1 MKTVSIY
8 PLQDSGTLLTGYLH
22 PYFEEMPHRKTRP
35 CVVICPGGAYKYCSD
50 READPIAEAYFAKG
64 FQVFVLYYST
74 TGKEMERTATGFT
87 PLCELS
93 ASVVHIREHAEEYG
107 VDPAKI
113 AVCGFSAGG
122 HLAASL
128 GVHWNSEKLRALC
141 PAEGRQN
148 RPDAMILSYPVISAQ
163 KEVHP
168 EWHDSFS
175 ALLGPE
181 RTEEEEAY
189 FSLENQVD
197 EDTVP
202 AFCWH
207 TMDDDC
213 VCVTNTMRFVK
224 SLYEHGVPAECH
236 LFEYGHHGLSMCTQE
251 VGDDYPHVAHW
262 FELSCEW
269 LCTRFDWK
277 V

>member
-74 TGKEMERTATGFT
+74 TGKEMERPATGFT

-113 AVCGFSAGG
+113 AVCGFRRRPSGSQPGSPLEQRKTPCPLSGG
-122 HLAASL
+122 
-128 GVHWNSEKLRALC
+128 GT
-141 PAEGRQN
+141 AEPSGR
-148 RPDAMILSYPVISAQ
+148 
-163 KEVHP
+163 
-168 EWHDSFS
+168 HDPF
-175 ALLGPE
+175 
-181 RTEEEEAY
+181 
-189 FSLENQVD
+189 
-197 EDTVP
+197 
-202 AFCWH
+202 
-207 TMDDDC
+207 
-213 VCVTNTMRFVK
+213 
-224 SLYEHGVPAECH
+224 
-236 LFEYGHHGLSMCTQE
+236 
-251 VGDDYPHVAHW
+251 
-262 FELSCEW
+262 LSCHF
-269 LCTRFDWK
+269 RSK
-277 V
+277 GGSSGVA

>member
-74 TGKEMERTATGFT
+74 TGKEMERPATGFT

-141 PAEGRQN
+141 PVEDGRT
-148 RPDAMILSYPVISAQ
+148 V
-163 KEVHP
+163 
-168 EWHDSFS
+168 
-175 ALLGPE
+175 
-181 RTEEEEAY
+181 RT
-189 FSLENQVD
+189 
-197 EDTVP
+197 P
-202 AFCWH
+202 
-207 TMDDDC
+207 
-213 VCVTNTMRFVK
+213 
-224 SLYEHGVPAECH
+224 
-236 LFEYGHHGLSMCTQE
+236 
-251 VGDDYPHVAHW
+251 
-262 FELSCEW
+262 
-269 LCTRFDWK
+269 
-277 V
+277 